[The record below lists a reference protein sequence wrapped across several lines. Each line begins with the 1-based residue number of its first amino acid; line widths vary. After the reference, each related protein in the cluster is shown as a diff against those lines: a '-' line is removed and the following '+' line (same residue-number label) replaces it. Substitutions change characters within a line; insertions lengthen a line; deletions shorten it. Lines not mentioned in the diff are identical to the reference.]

1 MVLTILIKF
10 AVILILY
17 VVMTR
22 FFNFIKDYKNIEL
35 PIKNAI
41 ASEFF
46 IQTVNA
52 TFMNI
57 LPLYMTRKGFT
68 DKEIALFIT
77 FRFVGVFILALP
89 LGRLIKERKL
99 MPFFYLSNVCVPFFG
114 IAIILS
120 IAFHLKTLTLVSL
133 ILWGASFT
141 FMQIPI
147 FPFILRNVKKNNQ
160 TAAISLSYSTWSF
173 GGIVSGIIIALL
185 DFINPVFFDEQFILL
200 LFSILGFG
208 GLFFLKRIKNFDEIA
223 VEEEKIKNGVLP
235 IKRKTDWPLVLKA
248 LLPTLIIA
256 TGAGLTIPFISLFFD
271 KVHHL
276 GKGGFSVLSFVA
288 SLLVAYFAMLVP
300 KIKEKIGYKIA
311 IPSTQSL
318 AVISL
323 VALAT
328 TQYYSQYSIA
338 IIIASACYLLRQP
351 LMNMAG
357 PMTSELVLNYVGR
370 NNREITS
377 ALTSAIWSG
386 SWVLSGFMVTVLFAY
401 DFTFGN
407 IFLIT
412 SLLYAFGVVLYY
424 FLILDYSKREE
435 KGLIEE

>member
-1 MVLTILIKF
+1 MAKPF
-10 AVILILY
+10 AFL
-17 VVMTR
+17 
-22 FFNFIKDYKNIEL
+22 KDYQKIEL

-41 ASEFF
+41 AAEFF
-46 IQTVNA
+46 IQAVNA

-57 LPLYMTRKGFT
+57 LPLYMTRKGFS

-77 FRFVGVFILALP
+77 FRFIGVFILAFP
-89 LGRLIKERKL
+89 LGKLIKGRKVMRL
-99 MPFFYLSNVCVPFFG
+99 FYLSNICVPFFG
-114 IAIILS
+114 IAIVLS
-120 IAFHLKTLTLVSL
+120 IAFQLKALTLVTL
-133 ILWGASFT
+133 VLWGASFT

-147 FPFILRNVKKNNQ
+147 FPYILRNSKKEHQ

-173 GGIVSGIIIALL
+173 GGIVSGVVIAVL
-185 DFINPVFFDEQFILL
+185 DFLNPEVFDEQFILL
-200 LFSILGFG
+200 LFSIAGFG
-208 GLFFLKRIKNFDEIA
+208 GLFFLKRIKNFNENS
-223 VEEEKIKNGVLP
+223 VEEISQKSKFKVTSS
-235 IKRKTDWPLVLKA
+235 KTDWGLVLRA

-276 GKGGFSVLSFVA
+276 GKGGFSILSFIA

-300 KIKEKIGYKIA
+300 KIKQKIGYKIA
-311 IPSTQSL
+311 IPTTQSL

-338 IIIASACYLLRQP
+338 LVIASVCYLLRQP

-357 PMTSELVLNYVGR
+357 PMTSELVLSYVGR

-386 SWVLSGFMVTVLFAY
+386 SWVISGFMVTILFAY
-401 DFTFGN
+401 NFSFGN

-412 SLLYAFGVVLYY
+412 SLLYAFGIVLYY
-424 FLILDYSKREE
+424 LLILDYTKREE

>member
-1 MVLTILIKF
+1 MLSII
-10 AVILILY
+10 
-17 VVMTR
+17 
-22 FFNFIKDYKNIEL
+22 NDYKKLEK
-35 PIKNAI
+35 PVKNAI

-46 IQTVNA
+46 IQLVNA

-57 LPLYMTRKGFT
+57 LPLFMTRKGFS

-77 FRFVGVFILALP
+77 FRFIGVFILALP
-89 LGRLIKERKL
+89 LGHFIKGRKL
-99 MPFFYLSNVCVPFFG
+99 IPLFYLSNFFVPFFG
-114 IAIILS
+114 ICIIVFISLQ
-120 IAFHLKTLTLVSL
+120 LKVLTLISL

-147 FPFILRNVKKNNQ
+147 FPFILRNTAKAQ
-160 TAAISLSYSTWSF
+160 HTAAIALSYSTWSF
-173 GGIVSGIIIALL
+173 GGIISGSVIAIL
-185 DFINPVFFDEQFILL
+185 DFINPHLFDEQFILL
-200 LFSILGFG
+200 FFSALGFFG
-208 GLFFLKRIKNFDEIA
+208 IYFLKRIKKFHEIT
-223 VEEEKIKNGVLP
+223 VEADQTAGSNKKDSS
-235 IKRKTDWPLVLKA
+235 KTDWSLVFKA
-248 LLPTLIIA
+248 LFPTLIIA

-288 SLLVAYFAMLVP
+288 SLLVAYGAMLVP

-311 IPSTQSL
+311 IPTTQSL

-328 TQYYSQYSIA
+328 TQYYSFMPIA
-338 IIIASACYLLRQP
+338 IIIASGCYLLRQP

-357 PMTSELVLNYVGR
+357 PMTSELVLTYVGKK
-370 NNREITS
+370 NREITS
-377 ALTSAIWSG
+377 ALISAIWSG

-401 DFTFGN
+401 NFTFGN

-412 SLLYAFGVVLYY
+412 SVLYAIGVVLYY
-424 FLILDYSKREE
+424 LLILDHTKREE
-435 KGLIEE
+435 KGLIEK